1 MEWAYEEL
9 MNIIEEHIISK
20 KEISSESIQDLIFAC
35 ERELH
40 VDLREFCNPISLL
53 QDVNLRICKSRYLD
67 DIQKQEST
75 EHIKR
80 LINAIKVSPEKIAAN
95 KKTITQEL
103 ANN

>member
-1 MEWAYEEL
+1 M
-9 MNIIEEHIISK
+9 
-20 KEISSESIQDLIFAC
+20 
-35 ERELH
+35 
-40 VDLREFCNPISLL
+40 
-53 QDVNLRICKSRYLD
+53 NLRICKSRYLD
-67 DIQKQEST
+67 DIEKQEST